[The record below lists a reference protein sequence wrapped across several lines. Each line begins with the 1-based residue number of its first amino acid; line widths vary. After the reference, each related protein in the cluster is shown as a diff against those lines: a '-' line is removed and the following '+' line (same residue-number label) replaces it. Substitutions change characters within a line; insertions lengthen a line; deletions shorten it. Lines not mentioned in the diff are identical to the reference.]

1 MPESFG
7 ARLRQQR
14 EARQI
19 DLVAISEQTKIK
31 LALLEALENDDVS
44 HWPSGIFRR
53 AYIRTYAQFI
63 GLDPDT
69 LLREFLEVHPD
80 PGDTIVA
87 SAADAAAA
95 EEAYAKH
102 APAMRFRSIVDS
114 ALGSLN
120 RFRRPAVDDRR
131 PASAAVE
138 GPAPAEA
145 APDVDDYRSW
155 SRLAETVPEGDAR
168 LDPDL
173 GPELETA
180 GETRVESPVEA
191 VECGSLPTVEPVEPP
206 IGPGEH
212 HVEPHAVEPHVEQRV
227 ERAEEVALVETPA
240 EAEVEVPAAEVPP
253 QADQPAAVVTG
264 NDANPAARPDRDQ
277 DELLERVA
285 RLCTAFGRVVERDA
299 VRHLLQESAEAL
311 SAAGL
316 IVWLADEAGDT
327 LRPGLVHGYSEKVL
341 AQVPAVTRDADNA
354 TATAFRSTKPCE
366 VAPTA
371 QGSGALVVPLLVPDG
386 CAGVLAI
393 ELQQGVRISRGLRAA
408 AVIVAAALTQLLH
421 RSRPAERP
429 APPVERP
436 APGVAQFRP
445 AARPMKVRR

>member
-31 LALLEALENDDVS
+31 LALLEALENGDVS

-53 AYIRTYAQFI
+53 AYIRAYAQFI
-63 GLDPDT
+63 GLDPDA

-87 SAADAAAA
+87 SAAGAAAA

-114 ALGSLN
+114 ALGSLT
-120 RFRRPAVDDRR
+120 RFRRPNVDEKR
-131 PASAAVE
+131 PTAGADEGQAQTEPAAHVE
-138 GPAPAEA
+138 
-145 APDVDDYRSW
+145 DDRSW
-155 SRLAETVPEGDAR
+155 SRRAAVSPEVVVRLNAEAGPA
-168 LDPDL
+168 LDV
-173 GPELETA
+173 A
-180 GETRVESPVEA
+180 GETPIETQVEE
-191 VECGSLPTVEPVEPP
+191 VECGALPDAEPLVEP
-206 IGPGEH
+206 
-212 HVEPHAVEPHVEQRV
+212 RV
-227 ERAEEVALVETPA
+227 EAQVEVADVEIA
-240 EAEVEVPAAEVPP
+240 EIEIPKNVEAPMAEVFPEPELPSVVPMVTNTEMS
-253 QADQPAAVVTG
+253 QPAQFDYDKV
-264 NDANPAARPDRDQ
+264 
-277 DELLERVA
+277 LETVA
-285 RLCTAFGRVVERDA
+285 RLCTEFGRVVERDA
-299 VRHLLQESAEAL
+299 VRELLQASADAL

-316 IVWLADEAGDT
+316 IVWLADEAGES
-327 LRPGLVHGYSEKVL
+327 LRPGLVEGYSDKIL
-341 AQVPAVTRDADNA
+341 AQLPAVTRDADNA
-354 TATAFRSTKPCE
+354 TATAFRTARPCE

-371 QGSGALVVPLLVPDG
+371 HTSAALVVPLLVPDG

-393 ELQQGVRISRGLRAA
+393 ELQQGVRMSRSLRAV
-408 AVIVAAALTQLLH
+408 AVLVAAALTQLLH
-421 RSRPAERP
+421 RSRPVERSAPPAERS

-436 APGVAQFRP
+436 APAVAQFRA